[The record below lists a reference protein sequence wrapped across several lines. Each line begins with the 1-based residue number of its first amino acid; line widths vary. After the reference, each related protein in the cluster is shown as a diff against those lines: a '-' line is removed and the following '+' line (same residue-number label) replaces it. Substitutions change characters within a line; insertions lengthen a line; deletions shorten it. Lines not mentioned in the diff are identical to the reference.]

1 MNIIQIDKNAFLEK
15 NISHYHKDYISY
27 LKYDENNNMLYSSG
41 LDGKIFIHFLDISN
55 QKYIYNFDYCKNNV
69 K

>member
-1 MNIIQIDKNAFLEK
+1 MVK
-15 NISHYHKDYISY
+15 
-27 LKYDENNNMLYSSG
+27 
-41 LDGKIFIHFLDISN
+41 FIHFLDISN